1 LPEVLWVRTRFSPV
15 RTLAD
20 ETPAPS
26 PTMTS
31 GSLATF
37 SLPESGAGSTSSSG
51 KTSPVLRGTLLAIS
65 DVRRKRSPLNSA
77 PSSPLL
83 AGAPCSPLAPRM
95 VLDEQTLPLA
105 PPMVLDEQTDASEL
119 SDRQTEHSQNSP
131 QMPPAYLS
139 TTGGGQS
146 QLLKSESADDTP
158 LRVLLEELNAQ
169 ELRETLTTLANL
181 SRGLADVT
189 TRTVHAAIEQ
199 KQKLAA
205 AEEAAPSA
213 GA

>member
-1 LPEVLWVRTRFSPV
+1 
-15 RTLAD
+15 
-20 ETPAPS
+20 
-26 PTMTS
+26 M
-31 GSLATF
+31 
-37 SLPESGAGSTSSSG
+37 
-51 KTSPVLRGTLLAIS
+51 LRGTLLAIN

-83 AGAPCSPLAPRM
+83 AGAPCSPLAP
-95 VLDEQTLPLA
+95 
-105 PPMVLDEQTDASEL
+105 PMVLDEQTGASEL
-119 SDRQTEHSQNSP
+119 SDRHSQNSP
-131 QMPPAYLS
+131 QMPRATLS

-146 QLLKSESADDTP
+146 QLLKSESADDMP

-189 TRTVHAAIEQ
+189 TRTVRAAIEQ

>member
-1 LPEVLWVRTRFSPV
+1 
-15 RTLAD
+15 
-20 ETPAPS
+20 
-26 PTMTS
+26 M
-31 GSLATF
+31 
-37 SLPESGAGSTSSSG
+37 
-51 KTSPVLRGTLLAIS
+51 LRGTLLAIS

-83 AGAPCSPLAPRM
+83 AGAPCSPLAP
-95 VLDEQTLPLA
+95 
-105 PPMVLDEQTDASEL
+105 PMVLDEQTGASEL

-146 QLLKSESADDTP
+146 QLLKSESADDMP

-189 TRTVHAAIEQ
+189 TRTVRAAIEQ